1 MKKRHLAFLLVALL
15 ISVSAVAQI
24 GVGEWRTHFSYN
36 RIFHV
41 QTVGNYV
48 YAAASQGLL
57 RYNRAAGKVD
67 YLNKTTG
74 LTDVG
79 VSTMAYDKS
88 TATLVVAYTNSNIDL
103 VQEGEVQNVSGIYR
117 SNIVGD
123 KSIHSIRFHDGN
135 AYLACAF
142 GIVVVDLKR
151 AEIKETYYLD
161 VSGRCNVNDVAFTD
175 SLICAATEG
184 GLKCASL
191 SAGNLAIVNKWKTD
205 STSLLS
211 GQDILHLE
219 VMNKRLLALVK
230 DSVSGEYTLYKQQ
243 QEGNF
248 APWRSGVIK
257 NLRMHN
263 DTLLVCTDDSILVFD
278 NTWQQISD
286 ATAHDWMDMNVHDAD
301 IDEGVMWIAHDWA
314 GVVWYD
320 VSNDKIGSVTPTGPW
335 SADVYR
341 VVPSQDKTILCRGG
355 KFTTYTAAGISADIN
370 TFSDEAW
377 SGLQGGNGL
386 DTLSDVL
393 DVAVNPKNS
402 KEWLA
407 CSWGHGIM
415 QIVDGQLV
423 NVYNEGNTDGALTAY
438 RAGNY
443 RSLRTAAVTFDAGGN
458 AWMTNSLVSNGIVT
472 RLSDGTWKSY
482 DVSSMVSGSEIDKI
496 LFDSIRGYIWFAGRA
511 NRIYIFH
518 TENDEVQ
525 LAYVNP
531 NNGSKVETS
540 SVNCMVQDHDGDIWV
555 GTNKGIKKIFDGYKA
570 FLNGGNGEQSSV
582 SCSNILISNGD
593 IAEYLMAYENVT
605 CMAVDGANRKWV
617 GTAEGGLYLLSASGL
632 VQLEHFTADNSPLLS
647 NKIITIAVNPISGEV
662 FIGTDEGLQS
672 YRGTA
677 VYATGKNSED
687 IHAFPNPVRPDYDG
701 PIAIKGFSRN
711 AIVHITDAAGHGI
724 FSTTA
729 NGGQAIWNGRTNEGK
744 KVASGVYFVF
754 ASDANSKTRAVTKI
768 LVIR

>member
-1 MKKRHLAFLLVALL
+1 MDLGTHLPVFHATQQRDCQDKELSLSHRTGFPRVGRLLSNTVKLMKKRHLAFLLVALL

-219 VMNKRLLALVK
+219 VMNKSLLALVK

-355 KFTTYTAAGISADIN
+355 RFTTYTAAGISA
-370 TFSDEAW
+370 
-377 SGLQGGNGL
+377 
-386 DTLSDVL
+386 
-393 DVAVNPKNS
+393 
-402 KEWLA
+402 
-407 CSWGHGIM
+407 
-415 QIVDGQLV
+415 
-423 NVYNEGNTDGALTAY
+423 
-438 RAGNY
+438 
-443 RSLRTAAVTFDAGGN
+443 
-458 AWMTNSLVSNGIVT
+458 
-472 RLSDGTWKSY
+472 
-482 DVSSMVSGSEIDKI
+482 
-496 LFDSIRGYIWFAGRA
+496 
-511 NRIYIFH
+511 
-518 TENDEVQ
+518 
-525 LAYVNP
+525 
-531 NNGSKVETS
+531 
-540 SVNCMVQDHDGDIWV
+540 
-555 GTNKGIKKIFDGYKA
+555 
-570 FLNGGNGEQSSV
+570 
-582 SCSNILISNGD
+582 
-593 IAEYLMAYENVT
+593 
-605 CMAVDGANRKWV
+605 
-617 GTAEGGLYLLSASGL
+617 
-632 VQLEHFTADNSPLLS
+632 
-647 NKIITIAVNPISGEV
+647 
-662 FIGTDEGLQS
+662 
-672 YRGTA
+672 
-677 VYATGKNSED
+677 
-687 IHAFPNPVRPDYDG
+687 
-701 PIAIKGFSRN
+701 
-711 AIVHITDAAGHGI
+711 
-724 FSTTA
+724 
-729 NGGQAIWNGRTNEGK
+729 
-744 KVASGVYFVF
+744 
-754 ASDANSKTRAVTKI
+754 
-768 LVIR
+768 